1 MQPTAKERTPRRI
14 LIVGGGFSGTILAIG
29 LVRLGG
35 VRVSLIERRLAA
47 GRGVAYSAALDDHLL
62 NVRAASM
69 SAFPDDPGHFARW
82 FAARGLGGGDDFAPR
97 LVFGDYLEGL
107 LDDAR
112 AAAGERLEI
121 VRGNAVDAET
131 DAGGAAVTLADGRR
145 IEGDLLVL
153 ATGNLPPHT
162 PRGMAELGADIYA
175 ADPWAGDI
183 ADGLGDTDRVLI
195 VGTGLTMVD
204 AALLLETRGFRGPIL
219 AMSRR
224 GLLPRGHAEG
234 GKPPDPAPAPDA
246 RRLSGLV
253 AAVRARARQMDWRAA
268 IDSLRPHTQGLWR
281 GLGLAERRRFIRH
294 LRPWWDVHRH
304 RIAPRIAERID
315 ALQARGQ
322 LRVAAGKIEG
332 VHPAESGAV
341 VRWRPRGSDHVESL
355 NVRRIVNCTG
365 PETDLARTGEKLLRN
380 LARRGLIRPDAL
392 HIGIDVDAHG
402 RAFNAAGE
410 AQESLLAIG
419 PLTRAAAWEIVA
431 VPDIKMQA
439 WEVAHRL
446 AGAAH

>member
-1 MQPTAKERTPRRI
+1 MQQTPKERTPRRI
-14 LIVGGGFSGTILAIG
+14 LIVGGGFSGTILAIN
-29 LVRLGG
+29 LVRLG
-35 VRVSLIERRLAA
+35 RARATLIERRPAA

-62 NVRAASM
+62 NVRASSM

-82 FAARGLGGGDDFAPR
+82 LAARGLGGAEDFVPR
-97 LVFGDYLEGL
+97 LVFGTYIEEL
-107 LDDAR
+107 LDEAR
-112 AAAGERLEI
+112 AAAGDRLDI

-131 DAGGAAVTLADGRR
+131 DADGVAVVLVDGRR
-145 IEGDLLVL
+145 IEADLLVL

-219 AMSRR
+219 AISRR

-253 AAVRARARQMDWRAA
+253 AAVRARARHMNWRAA

-281 GLGLAERRRFIRH
+281 GLGLAERQRFIRH

-322 LRVAAGKIEG
+322 LRVTAGKIES
-332 VHPAESGAV
+332 VQATERGAV
-341 VRWRPRGSDHVESL
+341 VRWRRRGSERAESL
-355 NVRRIVNCTG
+355 HVRRIVNCTG
-365 PETDLARTGEKLLRN
+365 PETDLARTGEDLLRN

-392 HIGIDVDAHG
+392 HIGIDVDDRSVAIN
-402 RAFNAAGE
+402 RDGE
-410 AQESLLAIG
+410 AANRLLAIG
-419 PLTRAAAWEIVA
+419 PMTRAAAWEIVA
-431 VPDIKMQA
+431 VPDIKVQA
-439 WEVAHRL
+439 WEVARRL
-446 AGAAH
+446 AGTD